1 MHVLE
6 NLQIAGHSVEATHAA
21 NALVFCVN
29 QIIASKSYSIKESIE
44 KPFLLWIV
52 WVPSK
57 EI

>member
-44 KPFLLWIV
+44 KPFC
-52 WVPSK
+52 SG
-57 EI
+57 